1 MPHTEEDVEFK
12 LLESRIKLQQVV
24 DIRSVIQ
31 YATENGIDVAEYL
44 VELGYR
50 K

>member
-1 MPHTEEDVEFK
+1 MPHTEEDTEFT

-24 DIRSVIQ
+24 DLRSAIH
-31 YATENGIDVAEYL
+31 YAIENEINIAEYL